1 MQHSAHANTVHDAWT
16 KKTAWLW
23 GFILTGVFMF
33 CYAGVFSNLVDA
45 WWNNSVYSHG
55 FLVPF
60 ISLYLIWIRR
70 DELMSAP
77 RRPGGFLGPALLAG
91 GLGLLVAGHAA
102 SVSFMQEISV
112 IVTIAGVVLTV
123 LGPECLL
130 ILLFPIVYLS
140 FMIRFWE
147 VFTSMLHFPFQN
159 FSAYLGT
166 TLLQF
171 VGIPAYRQSIYIELP
186 NITLK
191 VAEVCSGVNYLI
203 AVVAVGVPLAY
214 ITLRSWPR
222 RVVLVSGGV
231 LIAILANGLR
241 VALIGTLAY
250 YHLAGNLHGPY
261 HILQAMFVSVIG
273 FIGLFAG
280 AGLLAEKDRGRA
292 ASPASPAG
300 PVPSGQPHGAGKGG
314 YRTILAAGAILT
326 VGAYVNLYHPAP
338 VPLHKDFR
346 SFPSTL
352 DGWSGTEAKADYDVF
367 KSLGAEAELSRT
379 YRNGDGEEVK
389 LYVGYFDS
397 QSQGSE
403 LINYE
408 SARLH
413 AGALREA
420 VRVNDKTVL
429 EVNRIEENPGG
440 AGREALF
447 WYDFNGRRTA
457 SRTMA
462 KLYTMTDYL
471 VRGRNNGAVIIVSS
485 VYGQGKDPRGA
496 RMAETD
502 FIRTV
507 FPELS
512 EYLPGYGT

>member
-1 MQHSAHANTVHDAWT
+1 MRHSAHANTAHDAWM
-16 KKTAWLW
+16 KKPALLW

-33 CYAGVFSNLVDA
+33 CYAGVFSNLVAA

-70 DELMSAP
+70 DELMRAP
-77 RRPGGFLGPALLAG
+77 RRPARFRGPVLLAA
-91 GLGLLVAGHAA
+91 GLVLLVAGHAA
-102 SVSFMQEISV
+102 SVSFMQEISI
-112 IVTIAGVVLTV
+112 IVTIAGLVLTV

-130 ILLFPIVYLS
+130 IVLFPIVYLS

-222 RVVLVSGGV
+222 RVLLVSGGV
-231 LIAILANGLR
+231 LIAVLANGLR

-250 YHLAGNLHGPY
+250 YHLAGDLHGPY
-261 HILQAMFVSVIG
+261 HILQAMFVSIIG

-280 AGLLAEKDRGRA
+280 AGLLAEKDRGKA
-292 ASPASPAG
+292 ASPAG
-300 PVPSGQPHGAGKGG
+300 RIPSRQLQGAGTGG
-314 YRTILAAGAILT
+314 YQAILAAGAILI
-326 VGAYVNLYHPAP
+326 VGAYVNLYHPP
-338 VPLHKDFR
+338 RVGLEKDFKY
-346 SFPSTL
+346 FPSTL
-352 DGWSGTEAKADYDVF
+352 DGWSGTEARADYGVF
-367 KSLGAEAELSRT
+367 KSMGAEAELSRT

-389 LYVGYFDS
+389 LYVGYFGT

-403 LINYE
+403 IINYE

-420 VRVNDKTVL
+420 VRINDTTFL
-429 EVNRIEENPGG
+429 EVNRIEENSGE

-462 KLYTMTDYL
+462 KVYTMTDYL
-471 VRGRNNGAVIIVSS
+471 FRGRNNGAVIIVSS
-485 VYGQGKDPRGA
+485 GYGQGKDPSSA
-496 RMAETD
+496 HMAETD
-502 FIRTV
+502 FIKTV